1 MFQVD
6 PYSRAIPTAQGH
18 SCGIG
23 MRMRNA
29 AYHASW
35 PDRLTPRTD
44 GHLEGWNAQCS
55 EGLACGQ
62 SAEVKLRLTLANAS
76 SDTCRIRDARDGECF
91 RRELFDIEST
101 QINVQSNSIGR
112 SYRETLH
119 VAQRGRS
126 LARTHGRVINR

>member
-1 MFQVD
+1 MGKRLQISKVLGIGRCCREPCGSVWSGRMFQVD

-29 AYHASW
+29 AYHANW

-62 SAEVKLRLTLANAS
+62 SAEVKLRLTLANAAS
-76 SDTCRIRDARDGECF
+76 
-91 RRELFDIEST
+91 
-101 QINVQSNSIGR
+101 
-112 SYRETLH
+112 
-119 VAQRGRS
+119 
-126 LARTHGRVINR
+126 